1 MREDLLYFIWR
12 NNKLQTKN
20 LLTTD
25 NQTLKIQG
33 VGILNRLSGPDFFN
47 AKIYIENQLWAG
59 NVEMH
64 VKSSDWYTHHHETD
78 SNYDNVIL
86 HVVWEDDVV
95 VYRKDGSKIPTLEL
109 KNLIPEEL
117 LVSYRTLMD
126 TSKIKFI
133 NCERSIATIAPII
146 WKSWEERLYFE
157 RLEQKSK
164 QIGALL
170 QKSNNN
176 WEAVLFSLLCKSF
189 GTKINGSFLLNRALK
204 LDFSIVRKTSANLI
218 QLESLLFG
226 HFGLLEVEDCMDR
239 YYLELKKEYGYLTQ
253 KFELEVPEEK
263 PAFFGMRPIN
273 FPTLRISQLANLYH
287 NNTNIF
293 QALMAIECLEDY
305 YKMFQVFT
313 SPYWQDH
320 FTFGKCSKK
329 SKKQLSKAFI
339 DLLLIN
345 TVIPLKF
352 SYAQSMGN
360 QWNEELVD
368 LISKIK
374 SESNTIVEGFNNLKV
389 QSENA
394 LESQSKI
401 QLYTAYCSQ
410 KKCLH
415 CAVGVNLLNRNV
427 YF

>member
-1 MREDLLYFIWR
+1 MREDLLHYIWQYKKIPLS
-12 NNKLQTKN
+12 KLFTEQKEELQIIN
-20 LLTTD
+20 FGFP
-25 NQTLKIQG
+25 NSG
-33 VGILNRLSGPDFFN
+33 EGPDFLN
-47 AKIYIENQLWAG
+47 ARILIDDQQWAG
-59 NVEMH
+59 NIEMH
-64 VKSSDWYTHHHETD
+64 LKSSDWYAHHHEID
-78 SNYDNVIL
+78 KNYDNVIL
-86 HVVWEDDVV
+86 HVVWEDDIAVF
-95 VYRKDGSKIPTLEL
+95 RKDGSQIATLVL
-109 KNLIPEEL
+109 QHLIPEEL
-117 LVSYRTLMD
+117 LVSYQALMD

-133 NCERSIATIAPII
+133 NCERSIADMAPVM

-164 QIGALL
+164 HIGALL

-189 GTKINGSFLLNRALK
+189 GTKINGSFFLNRALK
-204 LDFSIVRKTSANLI
+204 LDFSIVRKTSTDLL

-226 HFGLLEVEDCMDR
+226 HFGLLEVEDCTDR

-253 KFELEVPEEK
+253 KFELEIPEEK
-263 PAFFGMRPIN
+263 PAFYGMRPTS
-273 FPTLRISQLANLYH
+273 FPTLRISQLANLYYK
-287 NNTNIF
+287 NCGFF
-293 QALMAIECLEDY
+293 QRLMAIDSLEDY
-305 YKMFQVFT
+305 YHVFQVLA
-313 SPYWQDH
+313 SSYWENH
-320 FTFGKCSKK
+320 FTFGKSSKK
-329 SKKQLSKAFI
+329 SKRQISKAFI

-352 SYAQSMGN
+352 SYAQRIGK

-374 SESNTIVEGFNNLKV
+374 SESNTIVEGFNDLKV

-394 LESQSKI
+394 LESQAKI